1 MASVPTKPSRI
12 AYFDCYSGISGDMI
26 LGALV
31 DLGVDLKKIRE
42 GLKTL
47 GLSKGYEIKSRIVKR
62 GLISGVKVDVVV
74 KPVRRPHS
82 RNFKD
87 IQILIDQS
95 GLSQKVKLNAVE
107 IFKRIAKAEA
117 KVHHTRMDKV
127 HFHEV
132 GAVDSIV
139 DIVGGV
145 IGMDL
150 LNVQRTMSSP
160 LNVGEG
166 FVECAHGTLPVPAP
180 ATLKLLDGIPCF
192 STGIKKELVTPTGA
206 GMIGFFAE
214 KFQSLPRMKVL
225 KAGYGAG
232 DHVVE
237 KTPNM
242 LRVILGEME
251 GQGGAQSMTMVET
264 NIDDMNPEFYEHVME
279 LLFKTGAV
287 DVTFTPVIMKKSRP
301 AVQLSVMTPSD
312 KKEKIVEILLS
323 ETSTFGVRYYEVNRI
338 TLKREIQT
346 VKTPYGP
353 VNVKVGSLDGGVL
366 KISPEYE
373 DCKKIARREKLSIK
387 KIYEDVRK
395 LAGLNIKN

>member
-1 MASVPTKPSRI
+1 MASVIPPSLRT

-31 DLGVDLKKIRE
+31 DLGVDLKEIRAS
-42 GLKTL
+42 LQTL

-62 GLISGVKVDVVV
+62 GLICGVKVDVVV
-74 KPVRRPHS
+74 KPVRHPHS
-82 RNFKD
+82 RNFRD
-87 IQILIDQS
+87 IKTLIS
-95 GLSQKVKLNAVE
+95 RSELPAKVKSDAIE

-117 KVHHTRMDKV
+117 KVHHTSMDKV

-145 IGMDL
+145 LGMDL
-150 LNVQRTMSSP
+150 LNVEQIISSP

-180 ATLKLLDGIPCF
+180 ATLRLLEGIPCF

-214 KFQSLPRMKVL
+214 KFQSLPRMKIL
-225 KAGYGAG
+225 KTGYGAG
-232 DHVVE
+232 DHVV
-237 KTPNM
+237 KKSPNM
-242 LRVILGEME
+242 LRVILGEIAGE
-251 GQGGAQSMTMVET
+251 GQSLTMLET

-279 LLFKTGAV
+279 SLFKAGAV

-301 AVQLSVMTPSD
+301 AVTLSVLAPSL
-312 KKEKIVEILLS
+312 KKEKVAKVLLT

-338 TLKREIQT
+338 TLDREIQT
-346 VKTPYGP
+346 VKTPHGL
-353 VNVKVGSLDGGVL
+353 VKVKIGSLEGDVL
-366 KISPEYE
+366 KVSPEYE

-387 KIYEDVRK
+387 KVYDDVRK
-395 LAGLNIKN
+395 LAEQKLR

>member
-1 MASVPTKPSRI
+1 MASVTTKPLRT

-31 DLGVDLKKIRE
+31 DLGVDLKKIRA
-42 GLKTL
+42 GLKSL
-47 GLSKGYEIKSRIVKR
+47 GLSKGYEIKSRIVTR

-74 KPVRRPHS
+74 KPVKHPHS
-82 RNFKD
+82 RNLKD
-87 IQILIDQS
+87 IKTLISKSELPPQ
-95 GLSQKVKLNAVE
+95 VKSDSTE

-117 KVHHTRMDKV
+117 KVHHTTMDKV

-145 IGMDL
+145 LGIDL
-150 LNVQRTMSSP
+150 LNVDRIFSSP

-180 ATLKLLDGIPCF
+180 ATLELLAGIPCF

-214 KFQSLPRMKVL
+214 KFQSLPKMKIL
-225 KAGYGAG
+225 ETGYGAG
-232 DHVVE
+232 DHVI
-237 KTPNM
+237 KKSPNM
-242 LRVILGEME
+242 LRVILGEMAGE
-251 GQGGAQSMTMVET
+251 GEAQTMTMVET

-279 LLFKTGAV
+279 MLFKAGAV
-287 DVTFTPVIMKKSRP
+287 DVTITPVSMKKNRP
-301 AVQLSVMTPSD
+301 AVHVSVMAPAE
-312 KKEKIVEILLS
+312 KNEKIAEVLLT
-323 ETSTFGVRYYEVNRI
+323 ETSTFGVRYYELSRI
-338 TLKREIQT
+338 TLDREIQT
-346 VKTPYGP
+346 IKTPHGP
-353 VNVKVGSLDGGVL
+353 VKVKVGSLNGNLL

-373 DCKKIARREKLSIK
+373 DCKKIARREKLPIK
-387 KIYEDVRK
+387 KVYEDVRK
-395 LAGLNIKN
+395 IAEQKIK

>member
-1 MASVPTKPSRI
+1 LRT

-82 RNFKD
+82 RNYKD
-87 IQILIDQS
+87 IKTLIS
-95 GLSQKVKLNAVE
+95 ESELSPKVKSSALE

-117 KVHHTRMDKV
+117 KVHHTSMDKV

-139 DIVGGV
+139 DIVGG
-145 IGMDL
+145 ILGMEL
-150 LNVQRTMSSP
+150 LNVERIISSP

-166 FVECAHGTLPVPAP
+166 FVECAHGTLPIPAP
-180 ATLKLLDGIPCF
+180 ATLKLLEGIPCF

-225 KAGYGAG
+225 KTGYGAG

-242 LRVILGEME
+242 LRVILGEMA
-251 GQGGAQSMTMVET
+251 GQGEAPSMTMVET

-279 LLFKTGAV
+279 SLFKAGAV
-287 DVTFTPVIMKKSRP
+287 DVVFTPVIMKKSRP
-301 AVQLSVMTPSD
+301 AVQVSVMTPAE
-312 KKEKIVEILLS
+312 KKEKVAEVLLT

-338 TLKREIQT
+338 TLDREIQI

-353 VNVKVGSLDGGVL
+353 VKVKVGSLDGDIL

-387 KIYEDVRK
+387 KVYEDVRK
-395 LAGLNIKN
+395 LAGQKIV

>member
-1 MASVPTKPSRI
+1 MSPVTTRPLRI

-31 DLGVDLKKIRE
+31 DLGVDLKEIRA
-42 GLKTL
+42 GLKSL
-47 GLSKGYEIKSRIVKR
+47 GLSRGYEIKSRIVKR
-62 GLISGVKVDVVV
+62 GLISGVKVDVVL

-87 IQILIDQS
+87 IKALIGQS
-95 GLSQKVKLNAVE
+95 ELPPTVKSSAVE

-117 KVHHTRMDKV
+117 KVHHTSMDKV

-145 IGMDL
+145 IGIEMLD
-150 LNVQRTMSSP
+150 VERIFSSP

-180 ATLKLLDGIPCF
+180 ATLRLLEGIPCF

-214 KFQSLPRMKVL
+214 KFQSLPEMKIL
-225 KAGYGAG
+225 KTGYGAG
-232 DHVVE
+232 DHVIE
-237 KTPNM
+237 KSPNL
-242 LRVILGEME
+242 LRVILGEMAGE
-251 GQGGAQSMTMVET
+251 GTAETLTMVET

-279 LLFKTGAV
+279 LLFKAGAV
-287 DVTFTPVIMKKSRP
+287 DVIFTPVIMKKNRP
-301 AVQLSVMTPSD
+301 AVQLSVITPSE
-312 KKEKIVEILLS
+312 KKEKIAHILLS
-323 ETSTFGVRYYEVNRI
+323 ETSTFGVRYYEVNRV
-338 TLKREIQT
+338 TLDREIQT
-346 VKTPYGP
+346 IKTPHGP
-353 VNVKVGSLDGGVL
+353 MKVKVGSLDGGIL
-366 KISPEYE
+366 KVSPEYD
-373 DCKKIARREKLSIK
+373 DCKKIARREKLPIK
-387 KIYEDVRK
+387 TVYEEVKK
-395 LAGLNIKN
+395 LAEQKIK

>member
-1 MASVPTKPSRI
+1 MSPVTTRSLRI

-31 DLGVDLKKIRE
+31 DLGVDLKEIRE
-42 GLKTL
+42 GLKSL

-74 KPVRRPHS
+74 KPVRCPHS

-87 IQILIDQS
+87 IKTLIGQS
-95 GLSQKVKLNAVE
+95 ELPPKVKSYAIE

-117 KVHHTRMDKV
+117 KVHHTSIDKV

-145 IGMDL
+145 LGIEMLD
-150 LNVQRTMSSP
+150 VQRIISSP

-180 ATLKLLDGIPCF
+180 ATLRLLEGVPCF

-214 KFQSLPRMKVL
+214 NFQSLPKIKIL
-225 KAGYGAG
+225 KTGYGAG
-232 DHVVE
+232 DHVIE
-237 KTPNM
+237 KSPNL
-242 LRVILGEME
+242 LRVILGEIAGKAE
-251 GQGGAQSMTMVET
+251 TETLTMVET

-279 LLFKTGAV
+279 LLFKAGAV
-287 DVTFTPVIMKKSRP
+287 DVAFTPVIMKKSRP
-301 AVQLSVMTPSD
+301 AVTLCVLTPAL
-312 KKEKIVEILLS
+312 KTEKIAEVLLS
-323 ETSTFGVRYYEVNRI
+323 ETSTFGVRYYDVNRI
-338 TLKREIQT
+338 TLDREIQT
-346 VKTPYGP
+346 VKTPHGP
-353 VNVKVGSLDGGVL
+353 VKVKVGLLNGVVL

-373 DCKKIARREKLSIK
+373 DCKKIARREKLPIK
-387 KIYEDVRK
+387 KVYEEVRK
-395 LAGLNIKN
+395 LAEQKMK

>member
-1 MASVPTKPSRI
+1 MASVTTRI
-12 AYFDCYSGISGDMI
+12 LRTAYFDCYSGISGDMI

-31 DLGVDLKKIRE
+31 DLGVDLKEIRA

-82 RNFKD
+82 RNFKA
-87 IQILIDQS
+87 IKTLIGQS
-95 GLSQKVKLNAVE
+95 ELSPKVKSSAVE

-117 KVHHTRMDKV
+117 KVHHTSMDKV

-145 IGMDL
+145 LGMEMLD
-150 LNVQRTMSSP
+150 VERIISSP

-180 ATLKLLDGIPCF
+180 ATLRLLEGIPCF
-192 STGIKKELVTPTGA
+192 STGTKKELVTPTGA

-214 KFQSLPRMKVL
+214 KFQSLPEMKIL
-225 KAGYGAG
+225 KTGYGAG

-237 KTPNM
+237 KSPNM
-242 LRVILGEME
+242 LRVILGEMAGE
-251 GQGGAQSMTMVET
+251 GRAETLTMVET
-264 NIDDMNPEFYEHVME
+264 NIDDMNPEFYEHVMD
-279 LLFKTGAV
+279 LLFKAGAV

-301 AVQLSVMTPSD
+301 AVLLSALTPALN
-312 KKEKIVEILLS
+312 KEKVADVLLS
-323 ETSTFGVRYYEVNRI
+323 ETSTFGVRHYDVNRI
-338 TLKREIQT
+338 TLDREIQT
-346 VKTPYGP
+346 IETPHGP
-353 VNVKVGSLDGGVL
+353 VKVKVGSLNGSIL

-373 DCKKIARREKLSIK
+373 DCKKIARREKLPIK
-387 KIYEDVRK
+387 KVYEDARK
-395 LAGLNIKN
+395 LSGQKIK

>member
-1 MASVPTKPSRI
+1 MASVTSKPLRT

-62 GLISGVKVDVVV
+62 GLISGVKIDVVV

-82 RNFKD
+82 RNYKD
-87 IQILIDQS
+87 IKTLISDS
-95 GLSQKVKLNAVE
+95 GLSPKVKSSALE

-117 KVHHTRMDKV
+117 KVHNTSMDKV

-145 IGMDL
+145 LGMEL
-150 LNVQRTMSSP
+150 LNVQRVISSP

-180 ATLKLLDGIPCF
+180 ATLRLLEGIPCF

-214 KFQSLPRMKVL
+214 KFQSLPRMKIL
-225 KAGYGAG
+225 NTGYGAG

-237 KTPNM
+237 KSPNM

-251 GQGGAQSMTMVET
+251 GEGEAQSLTMVET

-279 LLFKTGAV
+279 SLFKAGAV
-287 DVTFTPVIMKKSRP
+287 DVVFTPVIMKKSRP
-301 AVQLSVMTPSD
+301 AVQVSVMTPTE
-312 KKEKIVEILLS
+312 KKEKIAEVLLT

-338 TLKREIQT
+338 TLDRELQSI
-346 VKTPYGP
+346 KTPYGL
-353 VNVKVGSLDGGVL
+353 VKVKVGSLDGDIL

-373 DCKKIARREKLSIK
+373 DCKKIARREKLPIK
-387 KIYEDVRK
+387 KVYEDVRK
-395 LAGLNIKN
+395 LAGQKIV